1 MLGVVTACCGSGSQE
16 ILSLAG
22 LASLEITNDQGLVE
36 GEAVN
41 ARLLALDCE
50 QAWNGLRKLAAEEV
64 QEAGI
69 ALREIRIGGQVFSQ
83 KVALFDC
90 FARQLPIGRAESSAD
105 FLPTEQAVV
114 YILEI
119 PGAVLGHRVL
129 RDFEEFAGFFVMIL
143 FQQQLGDGSGHRAT
157 RAFEGF

>member
-1 MLGVVTACCGSGSQE
+1 MLGVVTAYCGSGSQE

-69 ALREIRIGGQVFSQ
+69 ALREIRIGGHVFSQ

-90 FARQLPIGRAESSAD
+90 FARQLRIGRTECPAD
-105 FLPTEQAVV
+105 FLPTEEAVV
-114 YILEI
+114 HVLKI
-119 PGAVLGHRVL
+119 PGAVLGDRAL
-129 RDFEEFAGFFVMIL
+129 RDFEEFAGFLVVIL
-143 FQQQLGDGSGHRAT
+143 FQQQLRDGSGHGAT
-157 RAFEGF
+157 